1 MHQMIKLHPLF
12 VIPSRKV
19 LVRIANGS
27 LVCTNIQ
34 YDMALASVPSMH
46 IYHSNK
52 LCNNHRI
59 EMREIL

>member
-27 LVCTNIQ
+27 TNIQ

-46 IYHSNK
+46 IYHSNNYAIIIALK
-52 LCNNHRI
+52 
-59 EMREIL
+59 

>member
-46 IYHSNK
+46 IYHSNNYAIIIALK
-52 LCNNHRI
+52 
-59 EMREIL
+59 